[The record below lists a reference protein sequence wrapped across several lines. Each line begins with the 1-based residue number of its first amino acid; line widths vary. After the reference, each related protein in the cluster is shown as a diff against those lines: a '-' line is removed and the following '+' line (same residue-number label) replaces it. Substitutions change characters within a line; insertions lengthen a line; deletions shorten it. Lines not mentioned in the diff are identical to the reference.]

1 MNNLVLEEVVNK
13 YYKDLE
19 SMVNNLA
26 TKCTGGEETKVV
38 FLNGTVTIKLK

>member
-1 MNNLVLEEVVNK
+1 MNKLVLEEVANR

-26 TKCTGGEETKVV
+26 TKCTGGEETKIA
-38 FLNGTVTIKLK
+38 FPNGTVTIKLK